1 MMAQLGKLEKIDLRE
16 IWRTEAQDFTPWLAR
31 EDNIAILSETLG
43 LDLEVEAQERNVGP
57 FRADILCKDLDDNS
71 WVLIENQLERT
82 DHNHLGQLLT
92 YASGLTAVTII
103 WIAAQFTEEHRA
115 ALDWLNEITD
125 EKFQFFGLE
134 VELWRIGDSPAA
146 PKFNVVSK
154 PNQWSRS
161 ISKASK
167 RIESEAMTEFKQLQL
182 EYWTALNARLEGHA
196 YLRRR
201 KPYPQH
207 WHNFTLGRSGF
218 LLGALINSR
227 EQTIGMELYID
238 SEDPKA
244 HFHLLKNE
252 RAQIEAEIGAEL
264 EWRELPAKRAC
275 RVLLFRKNSD
285 VTNKANWPEQHAWL
299 QNHAEKFHQA
309 FASRVRVLN
318 ANDFVPDEDVE
329 DSVG

>member
-1 MMAQLGKLEKIDLRE
+1 MSVLGKLEKIDLRE
-16 IWRTEAQDFTPWLAR
+16 IWRTEAQDFTPWLAQ
-31 EDNIAILSETLG
+31 EGNMAILSDTLG

-167 RIESEAMTEFKQLQL
+167 RIESEAMTEIKQAQL
-182 EYWTALNARLEGHA
+182 DFWAGLNAHLAGHP
-196 YLRRR
+196 YLASR
-201 KPYPQH
+201 KPQPQH
-207 WHNFTLGRSGF
+207 WTNYRLGRAGF
-218 LLGALINSR
+218 MLGALLNSR
-227 EQTIGMELYID
+227 DKSICVELYID
-238 SEDPKA
+238 SDDPKA
-244 HFHLLKNE
+244 HFHLLHDE
-252 RAQIEAEIGAEL
+252 RGQIEAEIGASL
-264 EWRELPAKRAC
+264 EWRELPEKRAS
-275 RVLLFRKNSD
+275 RVLLIRKNAD
-285 VTNKANWPEQHAWL
+285 FTNKADWPGQHQWL
-299 QNHAEKFHQA
+299 QTYLEKFHSA
-309 FASRVRVLN
+309 FASRVRLLN
-318 ANDFVPDEDVE
+318 ANDYVPNGNEE
-329 DSVG
+329 STIG